1 MKRSGQINFTVVPG
15 GSLSGT
21 FNVPGDKS
29 ISHRTLML
37 GAIAEGETK
46 VSGILHG
53 EDIKATAA
61 AFQQMGVQIDLYDDT
76 KVRIQGVGIN
86 GLYPPKKPL
95 DLGNSGTSARLL
107 AGLLA
112 GQRFESTLTGDASL
126 RRRPMQR
133 IVAPLQQ
140 MNANLSCGENGTLP
154 IHIKESHA
162 LKGINYVMP
171 VASAQLK
178 SCLLLAGL
186 YAEGK
191 TCIEEPAPTRDHT
204 ERLLASFSHPV
215 ERSGKVVCISKADKL
230 TATDI
235 TVPGDISSAAFLMV
249 GACIAEGSDIT
260 LQQVG
265 VNPTRH
271 AVIEILQMMGADI
284 SLHNHG
290 EFGCEPVA
298 DIRIKSS
305 QLQGIEI
312 PSHLVPSAIDEF
324 PAILIAAAFAD
335 GLTVLRDAAELR
347 VKESDRI
354 QAIADG
360 LQATGIDVTPTG
372 DGIRVN
378 GGIMHG
384 GTVNSCSDHRIA
396 MAFTV
401 AGIRATES
409 IRILDCYNVNTSFPG
424 FVSTMQ
430 ATGLDITEQVV
441 DG

>member
-1 MKRSGQINFTVVPG
+1 MKRSRQIDFTVVPG
-15 GSLSGT
+15 GVLSGA
-21 FNVPGDKS
+21 FPVPGDKS

-37 GAIAEGETK
+37 GAIAEGETR

-61 AFQQMGVQIDLYDDT
+61 AFQQMGVQIDWYDDT
-76 KVRIQGVGIN
+76 KVSIQGVGLN
-86 GLYPPKKPL
+86 GLCPPKKPL

-126 RRRPMQR
+126 QRRPMQR
-133 IVAPLQQ
+133 IVTPLLQ
-140 MNANLSCGENGTLP
+140 MNADLTCSENGTLP

-162 LKGINYVMP
+162 LKGIHYVMP

-191 TCIEEPAPTRDHT
+191 TSIEEPAPTRDHT

-215 ERSGKVVCISKADKL
+215 EGLGEVVCISKADKL

-249 GACIAEGSDIT
+249 GACIADGSDIT
-260 LQQVG
+260 LRQVG

-284 SLHNHG
+284 SLHNHSDLG
-290 EFGCEPVA
+290 REPVA

-305 QLQGIEI
+305 QLHGIEI
-312 PSHLVPSAIDEF
+312 PSNLVPSAIDEF

-354 QAIADG
+354 QVMVDG
-360 LQATGIDVTPTG
+360 LQATGIHATPTE
-372 DGIRVN
+372 DGIRIE

-384 GTVNSCSDHRIA
+384 GTVNSHTDHRIA

-430 ATGLDITEQVV
+430 ATGLDVTEEIV

>member
-1 MKRSGQINFTVVPG
+1 MKRNRQINFTVVPG
-15 GSLSGT
+15 GVLSGEFT
-21 FNVPGDKS
+21 LPGDKS
-29 ISHRTLML
+29 ISHRTLIL

-76 KVRIQGVGIN
+76 KVSIQGVGIN
-86 GLYPPKKPL
+86 GLNPPEKPL

-112 GQRFESTLTGDASL
+112 GQHFESTLTGDASL
-126 RRRPMQR
+126 RRRPMKR
-133 IVAPLQQ
+133 VVEPLQQ
-140 MNANLSCGENGTLP
+140 MNADLSCSDNGTLP
-154 IHIKESHA
+154 IHIKESSG

-186 YAEGK
+186 YAEMK
-191 TCIEEPAPTRDHT
+191 TCIEEPVSTRDHT
-204 ERLLASFSHPV
+204 ERLLASFLHPV
-215 ERSGKVVCISKADKL
+215 ERSGNIICISKAKKL
-230 TATDI
+230 TATDV

-290 EFGCEPVA
+290 EFGREPVA

-305 QLQGIEI
+305 KLCGIEV

-335 GLTVLRDAAELR
+335 GLTIVRDAAELR

-354 QAIADG
+354 QAMADG
-360 LQATGIDVTPTG
+360 LQVTGIDAIPTG
-372 DGIRVN
+372 DGIRVK

-409 IRILDCYNVNTSFPG
+409 IQILDCYNVNTSFPG

-430 ATGLDITEQVV
+430 ATGLDVTEEVIY
-441 DG
+441 G

>member
-1 MKRSGQINFTVVPG
+1 MKRSRQIDFTVVPG
-15 GSLSGT
+15 GALSGVFT
-21 FNVPGDKS
+21 VPGDKS

-61 AFQQMGVQIDLYDDT
+61 AFQQMGVQIDLFDDT
-76 KVRIQGVGIN
+76 KVNIQGVGIN
-86 GLYPPKKPL
+86 GLCPSKKPL

-107 AGLLA
+107 TGLLA
-112 GQRFESTLTGDASL
+112 GQHFESTLTGDASL

-133 IVAPLQQ
+133 VATPLQQ
-140 MNANLSCGENGTLP
+140 MNADLSCSENGTLP

-162 LKGINYVMP
+162 LKGIHYVMP

-186 YAEGK
+186 YAESR

-260 LQQVG
+260 LLQVG

-284 SLHNHG
+284 SLHNHSEYG
-290 EFGCEPVA
+290 REPVA
-298 DIRIKSS
+298 DIRVKFS
-305 QLQGIEI
+305 QLHGIEI
-312 PSHLVPSAIDEF
+312 PGHLVPSAIDEF
-324 PAILIAAAFAD
+324 PAIMIAAAFAD

-360 LQATGIDVTPTG
+360 LQATGIDVTPTE
-372 DGIRVN
+372 DGLRIE
-378 GGIMHG
+378 GGTMHG

-430 ATGLDITEQVV
+430 ATGLDVTEEVV